1 DLIAHDGRPTRI
13 DRHADRPSAR
23 FAVIAQ
29 EACNEIDGLTRW
41 PAVAERH
48 EHHFEADRLAAIAT
62 AMLTDER
69 ALGKSLAHRGIGE
82 SETARR
88 HVRAERV
95 IRRDRRGD
103 LLRILPLCTLS
114 RLLPPIAT
122 RPPIARAV
130 AHGRQR
136 LRYEIGSNFV
146 PLIHDSPK
154 LARLRLDREGRRVA
168 QPFGIALVH
177 AGPRIDLPHDC
188 PIDFR
193 LHPALRDIAVR
204 SNPYEQEAS

>member
-1 DLIAHDGRPTRI
+1 
-13 DRHADRPSAR
+13 DRPSAR

-48 EHHFEADRLAAIAT
+48 EHHFEADRLAAIPT

-82 SETARR
+82 CETERR

-103 LLRILPLCTLS
+103 FLRILRLCT
-114 RLLPPIAT
+114 RIHMLPPIAI
-122 RPPIARAV
+122 RPPIERAF
-130 AHGRQR
+130 AHGR
-136 LRYEIGSNFV
+136 
-146 PLIHDSPK
+146 
-154 LARLRLDREGRRVA
+154 
-168 QPFGIALVH
+168 
-177 AGPRIDLPHDC
+177 
-188 PIDFR
+188 
-193 LHPALRDIAVR
+193 
-204 SNPYEQEAS
+204 